1 MPAVVVPAT
10 IDDVDALVAIEN
22 RVFPGDRLSRQ
33 ALSRLIDRPSAK
45 VLVARPGAAIGGY
58 AVVLFRRGSQAAR
71 LYSIASV
78 VKGQGTALLAAAE
91 GEAAARGARV
101 LRLEVRR
108 DNSRAV
114 AFYRRHGYEPI
125 GERLAYYEDGMAA
138 LRFEKRLDVA
148 GRADHLR
155 STRPQPRSDLS

>member
-1 MPAVVVPAT
+1 MPAVILPAT
-10 IDDVDALVAIEN
+10 ANDVDALVAIEN

-33 ALSRLIDRPSAK
+33 ALSRLIDRPSAT
-45 VLVARPGAAIGGY
+45 VLVARPGGAVGGY
-58 AVVLFRRGSQAAR
+58 AVVLFRRGSHAAR

-91 GEAAARGARV
+91 AEAAARGARL

-125 GERLAYYEDGMAA
+125 GERLGYYEDGMAA
-138 LRFEKRLDVA
+138 LRFEKRLDPPSRA
-148 GRADHLR
+148 SEPGRA
-155 STRPQPRSDLS
+155 RPHPRSHLS